1 MWVEIPTSPRCT
13 HTRQMWLHQQ
23 EQILLAMGRCPCR
36 DLATL
41 PHAISAVGHGTCSCM
56 SGSQL
61 LPHTLDVSV
70 DLQSAVRKAQFTVQ
84 NKRKPEIKNGMQHG
98 RHITEKLCK
107 RNMGWQA
114 ATWFHG
120 HHWSQ
125 SLPNSWEKIE
135 YIFNRNL
142 NLTMWIRVAKDNH
155 GWREESLLKVCVI
168 ERRWKQ

>member
-1 MWVEIPTSPRCT
+1 MWVEFPTSPRCT
-13 HTRQMWLHQQ
+13 RTRQMWLHQQ

-41 PHAISAVGHGTCSCM
+41 PHAISAIGHGTCSCM

-107 RNMGWQA
+107 RNMV
-114 ATWFHG
+114 
-120 HHWSQ
+120 SR
-125 SLPNSWEKIE
+125 SPLKSKPPNSWEIIE

-155 GWREESLLKVCVI
+155 GWREEPLLKCLCH
-168 ERRWKQ
+168 WKEMEAVVTRH